1 MCIIILNSAGN
12 TPLSVLQFH
21 YANLT
26 DAISKNL
33 YKVTDALYT
42 KSLIP
47 KETLDHIQ
55 AAQGVS
61 DLIKSSQLVSKLQE
75 QVLASPNPDQYLIDL
90 CHVLKNEQCHVIATS
105 ILHRLGSG
113 VDVHLCI
120 KSSSSI
126 LRSHY
131 ATLTDAIT
139 ANLHGITNALY
150 AKELITTETK
160 SYIQT
165 ATGISDLQKSSQL
178 VTILEALLS
187 SSHDPD
193 QYLTNIC
200 HVLIDQNHKTL
211 ADIATSILC
220 QLGKHLYMHY
230 TYVMYTIL

>member
-1 MCIIILNSAGN
+1 M
-12 TPLSVLQFH
+12 QFH

-42 KSLIP
+42 KRLIP
-47 KETLDHIQ
+47 KETLDYIQ
-55 AAQGVS
+55 MTTQGVS
-61 DLIKSSQLVSKLQE
+61 DLIKSSQLVSELQK
-75 QVLASPNPDQYLIDL
+75 QVLTFPNPDQYLIDL
-90 CHVLKNEQCHVIATS
+90 CHVLMIEKCHVIATS
-105 ILHRLGSG
+105 ILHRLSSG
-113 VDVHLCI
+113 VHVP
-120 KSSSSI
+120 KTSSSI

-131 ATLTDAIT
+131 ASLTDAIT
-139 ANLHGITNALY
+139 VSLHEVTNALY
-150 AKELITTETK
+150 AKGLITTETK
-160 SYIQT
+160 SHIQT
-165 ATGISDLQKSSQL
+165 ATGISDFKKSSHL
-178 VTILEALLS
+178 VTILEIILS

-193 QYLTNIC
+193 QYLINIC